1 MPKSICQI
9 IVAASLGLQLQCLG
23 AEEEGVRP
31 NVIFIFA
38 DDLGYGDVS
47 SYNPDSKIRTPNLD
61 RLASEGIQMTDAHSA
76 SSVCT
81 PSRYSL
87 LTGRYSWRT
96 ELKSGVLGGFSLPLI
111 EPDRMTLGNLFKQS
125 GYATACIGK
134 WHLGME
140 WDRPHRGDQEY
151 AMRQKWDGVD
161 FSKRIEKTPTSNG
174 FDYFFGISASLDMP
188 PYVFIEN
195 DRIVERPTSM
205 LEFEDRGGRPGP
217 ATKGWRHKYV
227 MSAIIDK
234 TIEFLGEHRNEPFFA
249 YVPLNSPH
257 TPHAPADAF
266 IGTSGLDV
274 YGDFVVEVDHHVGRV
289 MQALSDLGLADNTLL
304 IVTSD
309 NGPETNMYGRL
320 QKTGHDGSGLLLG
333 SKRDNWEGGHRVPFI
348 ARWPHA
354 IKEGSAN
361 SDPFSLVDMM
371 ATFADLLQ
379 VELPESQAVDS
390 VSALPLLKG
399 GNAAYRESHAIIHHS
414 SLGQFAVR
422 RGDWKLLL
430 HSGSGGNNYGVN
442 SGRRAEAYA
451 NTLEK
456 RAFDTEDR
464 QLYNM
469 RLDIGETQNLASDYP
484 EIVIEL
490 TVLAAE
496 YVKNGRSTPG
506 HKQDYVGGDWPQ
518 IEWID

>member
-1 MPKSICQI
+1 MLKSICRI

-23 AEEEGVRP
+23 AGEEGARP

-87 LTGRYSWRT
+87 LTGCYSWRT

-111 EPDRMTLGNLFKQS
+111 ELDRMTLGNLFKQS
-125 GYATACIGK
+125 GYVTACIGK

-151 AMRQKWDGVD
+151 AMRQNWDGVD

-195 DRIVERPTSM
+195 DRLVEPPTSM

-227 MSAIIDK
+227 MSAISDK

-257 TPHAPADAF
+257 TPHTPADAF

-289 MQALSDLGLADNTLL
+289 MQALYDLRLADNTLL

-309 NGPETNMYGRL
+309 NGPETNMYDRL
-320 QKTGHDGSGLLLG
+320 QQTGHDSSGLLLG
-333 SKRDNWEGGHRVPFI
+333 SKRDNWEGGHRVPFL
-348 ARWPHA
+348 ARWPGVIRA
-354 IKEGSAN
+354 ESVN
-361 SDPFSLVDMM
+361 SDPFCLVDML
-371 ATFADLLQ
+371 ATFADLLH
-379 VELPESQAVDS
+379 VDLPENQGVDS
-390 VSALPLLKG
+390 VTALPLLKG
-399 GNAAYRESHAIIHHS
+399 GDSAYRESHAIVHHS
-414 SLGQFAVR
+414 SGGRFAIR

-430 HSGSGGNNYGVN
+430 HSGSGGNNYSVK
-442 SGRRAEAYA
+442 SGRRAKAYA
-451 NTLEK
+451 NTLEQ
-456 RAFDTEDR
+456 RLFDTGER
-464 QLYNM
+464 QLYNL
-469 RLDIGETQNLASDYP
+469 RLDMGETQNLASERP
-484 EIVIEL
+484 EIVEEL
-490 TVLAAE
+490 TALAGE

-506 HKQDYVGGDWPQ
+506 PKQEYIGGDWPQ
-518 IEWID
+518 IDWIE